1 MNVKKN
7 QNYIFQILV
16 WMDDPTEDVFIPH
29 LTLLNSEPED
39 KNLRKAIYDKI
50 GNSFD
55 IRDEFGRNRELFKEM
70 KKEYSSVVFG
80 KERVQ
85 NLELQSRFQVV
96 ETIDLN

>member
-1 MNVKKN
+1 
-7 QNYIFQILV
+7 V
-16 WMDDPTEDVFIPH
+16 WIDDPTDDVFIPH

-39 KNLRKAIYDKI
+39 KNLRRAIFDKI

-80 KERVQ
+80 KEWVQ
-85 NLELQSRFQVV
+85 TLELQSHFKVV
-96 ETIDLN
+96 DKLDLN